1 VHARI
6 IVLALITVAGF
17 LANGLRHNRRSTEL
31 GDTIAVGD
39 TIAEGVSRASG
50 EARVEAE
57 AMSRVAGVT
66 TDARSTA
73 SGIKDLAHSV
83 AVEAKDLE
91 AQVHQFLNKPSIAR
105 TGLQS
110 PRQ

>member
-31 GDTIAVGD
+31 GD

>member
-1 VHARI
+1 
-6 IVLALITVAGF
+6 
-17 LANGLRHNRRSTEL
+17 
-31 GDTIAVGD
+31 
-39 TIAEGVSRASG
+39 
-50 EARVEAE
+50 
-57 AMSRVAGVT
+57 MSRIAGVT